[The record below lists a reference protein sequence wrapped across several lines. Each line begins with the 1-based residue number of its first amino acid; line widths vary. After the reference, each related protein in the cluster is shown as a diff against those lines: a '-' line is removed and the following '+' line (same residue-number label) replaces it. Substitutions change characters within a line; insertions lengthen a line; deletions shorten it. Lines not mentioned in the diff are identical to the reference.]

1 MKLFLF
7 LLFMLTTGFAQSQQE
22 ITEAELTQHIEFLT
36 AEDLKGRYPGTPE
49 NDSVVNYLVDN
60 FSKNEI
66 SVLVQEFEAQMRK
79 DSSIV
84 KTYNVLGLV
93 EGKDSIFKNEVIV
106 LGAHYDHLGMKGDS
120 IYHGA
125 DDNAS
130 GIAAL
135 LEIAEKV
142 KAHQNELQRSII
154 FIAFGA
160 EEQGLLGSQFFVE
173 NPIIP
178 IDQIKLMMNMD
189 MLGHLNTEKHLYMG
203 GAGTFP
209 GGVELMKSLANSDEL
224 NPIVHAGGVGG
235 SDHVSF
241 YRKGISVLGF
251 HTGGHDYYRQPSDTI
266 EHLNIPGE
274 VIASNYIYQALME
287 IAASERELEFIE
299 QD

>member
-1 MKLFLF
+1 MKFFLF

-36 AEDLKGRYPGTPE
+36 AEELKGRYPGTPE
-49 NDSVVNYLVDN
+49 NDSIVNYLVDD

-93 EGKDSIFKNEVIV
+93 EGNDSILKDEVIV

-142 KAHQNELQRSII
+142 KAHQNELKRSII

-173 NPIIP
+173 NPIVP

-189 MLGHLNTEKHLYMG
+189 MLGHLNKEKHLYMG

-209 GGVELMKSLANSDEL
+209 DGVELMKSLVNSDEL

-235 SDHVSF
+235 SDHISF
-241 YRKGISVLGF
+241 YRKGISVVGF
-251 HTGGHDYYRQPSDTI
+251 HTGGHDHYHQPSDTI
-266 EHLNIPGE
+266 EYLNIPGE
-274 VIASNYIYQALME
+274 VKAANYIYQALME
-287 IAASERELEFIE
+287 IAASERELKFIE

>member
-1 MKLFLF
+1 M
-7 LLFMLTTGFAQSQQE
+7 
-22 ITEAELTQHIEFLT
+22 
-36 AEDLKGRYPGTPE
+36 
-49 NDSVVNYLVDN
+49 
-60 FSKNEI
+60 
-66 SVLVQEFEAQMRK
+66 LVQEFEAQMRK

-93 EGKDSIFKNEVIV
+93 EGKDSILKDEVIV

-142 KAHQNELQRSII
+142 KAHQNELKRSII

-173 NPIIP
+173 NPIVP

-189 MLGHLNTEKHLYMG
+189 MLGHLNEEKHLYMG
-203 GAGTFP
+203 CAGTFP

-241 YRKGISVLGF
+241 YRNL
-251 HTGGHDYYRQPSDTI
+251 
-266 EHLNIPGE
+266 
-274 VIASNYIYQALME
+274 
-287 IAASERELEFIE
+287 
-299 QD
+299 

>member
-1 MKLFLF
+1 MKFFLF

-36 AEDLKGRYPGTPE
+36 AEELKGRYPGTPE
-49 NDSVVNYLVDN
+49 NDSIVNYLVDD

-79 DSSIV
+79 DSFIV

-93 EGKDSIFKNEVIV
+93 EGNDSILKDEVIV

-142 KAHQNELQRSII
+142 LRDELSNK
-154 FIAFGA
+154 
-160 EEQGLLGSQFFVE
+160 ESQTKLVE
-173 NPIIP
+173 
-178 IDQIKLMMNMD
+178 K
-189 MLGHLNTEKHLYMG
+189 MLGDAKLN
-203 GAGTFP
+203 
-209 GGVELMKSLANSDEL
+209 
-224 NPIVHAGGVGG
+224 
-235 SDHVSF
+235 
-241 YRKGISVLGF
+241 
-251 HTGGHDYYRQPSDTI
+251 
-266 EHLNIPGE
+266 
-274 VIASNYIYQALME
+274 
-287 IAASERELEFIE
+287 
-299 QD
+299 